1 MSRASSAFRLWWKM
15 PGSAADEIWTLDA
28 DDEGETEFQFSPFT
42 PSPGAPQLRIRGN
55 KRRVSSPQKGTLHL
69 QDSPTKKGAMQANHI
84 EAVDAAL
91 AAIDRGELEKVVLS
105 RSEFWTTSIGPE
117 AVFES
122 KCQMYP
128 DAMVYLLAHPE
139 AGVWLGASPELL
151 LKRTGDA
158 FETVSLAG
166 TKLDLNASWTEKEY
180 REQEMV
186 TDFIT
191 GRLKAAGATNVDQRS
206 AQDRNYGSIKH
217 LESQILFSSKADEST
232 WLQEL
237 HPTPAV
243 GGTPRIT
250 ALKFIADHEREER
263 EYYTGFLGWS
273 EADTSIFYVNLRCM
287 ACFSDG
293 FRLFAGGGIVSGSDA
308 WEEWEETRAKIETI
322 RTTLN
327 R

>member
-1 MSRASSAFRLWWKM
+1 MATNAVPRLLKRVRCICRSHQ
-15 PGSAADEIWTLDA
+15 PKQGVDA
-28 DDEGETEFQFSPFT
+28 GQSH
-42 PSPGAPQLRIRGN
+42 
-55 KRRVSSPQKGTLHL
+55 V
-69 QDSPTKKGAMQANHI
+69 

-105 RSEFWTTSIGPE
+105 RSEFWTTSLGPE

-122 KCQMYP
+122 KCRMYP

-151 LKRTGDA
+151 LRRSRA
-158 FETVSLAG
+158 MHFETVSLAG
-166 TKLDLNASWTEKEY
+166 TKSDVHAAWTEKEY

-191 GRLKAAGATNVDQRS
+191 ARLEAAGATNVDQSVARKTAPMDPS
-206 AQDRNYGSIKH
+206 N
-217 LESQILFSSKADEST
+217 T
-232 WLQEL
+232 WN
-237 HPTPAV
+237 PKFYS
-243 GGTPRIT
+243 PRKRTNPRGCKSCIPPQPLAEHREER

-273 EADTSIFYVNLRCM
+273 EADTSSFYVNLRCM

-308 WEEWEETRAKIETI
+308 VGRMGGDAGK
-322 RTTLN
+322 N
-327 R
+327 

>member
-1 MSRASSAFRLWWKM
+1 MNSGSSTFRLWWKM
-15 PGSAADEIWTLDA
+15 PGSGADEIWTLEA
-28 DDEGETEFQFSPFT
+28 DDGGETEFHFSPFT
-42 PSPGAPQLRIRGN
+42 PSPDAPHLRIRGN
-55 KRRVSSPQKGTLHL
+55 KRRVLSPQKGTLHL
-69 QDSPTKKGAMQANHI
+69 QDSPTKKGAMQANHM

-105 RSEFWTTSIGPE
+105 RSEFWATSLSPE

-122 KCQMYP
+122 KCRMYP
-128 DAMVYLLAHPE
+128 DAMVYLLSHPE

-151 LKRTGDA
+151 LKRSGA
-158 FETVSLAG
+158 RFETVSLAG
-166 TKLDLNASWTEKEY
+166 TKSDVHASWTEKEF

-191 GRLKAAGATNVDQRS
+191 GRLEAAGATDVDQRNVR
-206 AQDRNYGSIKH
+206 DRTYGSIKH

-243 GGTPRIT
+243 GGTPRES

-273 EADTSIFYVNLRCM
+273 EEETSSFYVNLRCM

-308 WEEWEETRAKIETI
+308 QEEWEETRAKIETI

>member
-1 MSRASSAFRLWWKM
+1 MSSASNTFRLWWKM
-15 PGSAADEIWTLDA
+15 PGSGPDEIWTLET
-28 DDEGETEFQFSPFT
+28 DDKGETEFHFSPFI
-42 PSPGAPQLRIRGN
+42 PSQGAPHLRIRGH
-55 KRRVSSPQKGTLHL
+55 KRRASSPQKGALNL
-69 QDSPTKKGAMQANHI
+69 QKSPTKTGVMQANHV

-105 RSEFWTTSIGPE
+105 RSEFWTTSLGPE

-122 KCQMYP
+122 KCRMYP

-151 LKRTGDA
+151 LRRSGDQ

-166 TKLDLNASWTEKEY
+166 TKSDVHAAWTEKEY

-191 GRLKAAGATNVDQRS
+191 ARLEAAGAMNVDQS
-206 AQDRNYGSIKH
+206 SVQDRTYGSIKH
-217 LESQILFSSKADEST
+217 LESQILFSSKADESA

-243 GGTPRIT
+243 GGTPRGS

-263 EYYTGFLGWS
+263 EYYTGFIGWS
-273 EADTSIFYVNLRCM
+273 EAETSSFYVNLRCM

-308 WEEWEETRAKIETI
+308 VEEWEETRAKIETI